1 MSRRASRAETQ
12 RRCLGA
18 QDQALSPCRVSA
30 HASKSVLTAAGPRSN
45 LNPGTALLARVPGGA
60 GYGAA
65 GGVLALGAGGATVY
79 AAASGEL
86 LHALAWAPGRPPA
99 ALAPL
104 APGRWLVGDDQVRRQ
119 GLAEGLTSTAERRRG
134 GHDLYTTSTRGRLHA
149 VRGHQRMPCRLS
161 PRNAVLC
168 ARNWTHFSACIDALP
183 VLKRPSLVRA

>member
-1 MSRRASRAETQ
+1 MSRRASRAETR

-65 GGVLALGAGGATVY
+65 GGVLALGAGGAAVY
-79 AAASGEL
+79 AAAGGEL
-86 LHALAWAPGRPPA
+86 LHALAWAPGRPTA

-104 APGRWLVGDDQVRRQ
+104 APGRWLVGDDRVRRQ

-134 GHDLYTTSTRGRLHA
+134 HELYTTSTRRAPARCTGPSAHA
-149 VRGHQRMPCRLS
+149 LPPLS
-161 PRNAVLC
+161 PKCSAVCPRL
-168 ARNWTHFSACIDALP
+168 DALYCMY
-183 VLKRPSLVRA
+183 